1 MEKTCTGR
9 RVTRL
14 PELPWGTQHVKN
26 FFTTLGE
33 PFTREKKNKLARI
46 EGGPRL
52 AGSSFFD
59 GKVTL
64 RARPT
69 FLHMNTPTIRAYA
82 SAVGSSQL
90 GQKD

>member
-1 MEKTCTGR
+1 MSKISLQHSAS
-9 RVTRL
+9 RL
-14 PELPWGTQHVKN
+14 H
-26 FFTTLGE
+26 
-33 PFTREKKNKLARI
+33 EKKNNKLARI

-64 RARPT
+64 RAGPT

-82 SAVGSSQL
+82 IALGSSQL

>member
-14 PELPWGTQHVKN
+14 PELPWGTQRVKKFLYN
-26 FFTTLGE
+26 
-33 PFTREKKNKLARI
+33 TRRAVYPRKKIKNRLARI
-46 EGGPRL
+46 EGGLRL

-64 RARPT
+64 RAGPT
-69 FLHMNTPTIRAYA
+69 FLPYKYSEN
-82 SAVGSSQL
+82 
-90 GQKD
+90 

>member
-1 MEKTCTGR
+1 MSKISLQHSASRLHEK
-9 RVTRL
+9 
-14 PELPWGTQHVKN
+14 
-26 FFTTLGE
+26 
-33 PFTREKKNKLARI
+33 KKNKLARI

-64 RARPT
+64 RAGPT